1 MTGLICGFMTL
12 YNRVFDAIEKAAGGW
27 FVGLAARLAFAS
39 VLLMFF
45 INSALTKV
53 GSGPLGIFS
62 PSVGAYAQILP
73 EMMKSVGF
81 NVSKIA
87 FIPYGLIVMLGT
99 WAEFILPV
107 LIVVGLFTR
116 AASLAMIGFIVVMSY
131 VDITGHGVDAKT
143 IGMPFDGL
151 PTGVIADQR
160 LLWVFL
166 LLVLVVKGAGC
177 VSLDAL
183 LQRQCKAKTS

>member
-1 MTGLICGFMTL
+1 MSGLINGLMSL
-12 YNRVFDAIEKAAGGW
+12 YCKIFAAIENATDGW
-27 FVGLAARLAFAS
+27 LVGFTARFAFAS
-39 VLLMFF
+39 VLLVFF

-87 FIPYGLIVMLGT
+87 FIPYGLIVLLGT

-107 LIVVGLFTR
+107 LIVIGLFTR

-131 VDITGHGVDAKT
+131 VDITGHAVSAKT
-143 IGMPFDGL
+143 IGAPFDGL
-151 PTGVIADQR
+151 PTGLIADQR
-160 LLWVFL
+160 LLWIFL
-166 LLVLVVKGAGC
+166 LLVLVVKGAGAL
-177 VSLDAL
+177 SLDAL
-183 LQRQCKAKTS
+183 LCRSKKAE